1 MKKLLLVLTVLL
13 SGCILGED
21 VPVAP
26 KWPDVPAD
34 LKISCPDLQKVD
46 PETTKFSEVIDKVV
60 DNYYTYHECQVKV
73 DAWIEWYNNQKDIH
87 EVLKK

>member
-1 MKKLLLVLTVLL
+1 MRNLLLVLTLLL
-13 SGCILGED
+13 SGCILDDD

-26 KWPDVPAD
+26 NWPEVPSD

-46 PETTKFSEVIDKVV
+46 PETTQFSEVIDKVV

-87 EVLKK
+87 GVLKK